1 MSVSSL
7 EEKKSRLRRS
17 LDAILE
23 TRGVRKSF
31 GALVAVNDVSIQ
43 VPRQKITIIIGPNGS
58 GKTTL
63 INVIS
68 GVYKPEKGQII
79 FDGQDITGLPPH
91 EIYRLGLVRTFQI
104 PALWHRLTVLEN
116 MLAAAKDHP
125 GEKWRYAPLKG
136 KWRDY
141 EESLVEKAF
150 KILDFLGILKL
161 WNRRSG
167 ELSGGQLRLLEV
179 GRALMVDA
187 RMILMDEPLAS
198 LNPVIAREICEHL
211 TRLRDELGIT
221 FLLIEHRLDIAL
233 DYVDHAYA
241 MHRGR
246 IIASGTPEEVVSNPA
261 VIESYLGG

>member
-1 MSVSSL
+1 M
-7 EEKKSRLRRS
+7 
-17 LDAILE
+17 
-23 TRGVRKSF
+23 RKSF
-31 GALVAVNDVSIQ
+31 GALIAVNDVSIRI
-43 VPRQKITIIIGPNGS
+43 PRRKITIIIGPNGS

-68 GVYKPEKGQII
+68 GVYKPDSGKVFFEGK
-79 FDGQDITGLPPH
+79 DITGLPPH
-91 EIYRLGLVRTFQI
+91 EIYRLGMIRTFQI

-116 MLAAAKDHP
+116 MLAAAKDNP
-125 GEKWRYAPLKG
+125 GEMWRKAPFKRS
-136 KWRDY
+136 WRDY
-141 EESLVEKAF
+141 EEGLVEKAF

-161 WNRRSG
+161 WNRRAG

-211 TRLRDELGIT
+211 LRLRDELGIT
-221 FLLIEHRLDIAL
+221 FLLVEHRLDIAL

-246 IIASGTPEEVVSNPA
+246 LIASGTPEEVVSNPA